1 MILSKPLESLSKLA
15 SEQKLNWTIP
25 KEPLIQQQQ
34 LRQQIPKTQ
43 EKLKLM
49 SGTLE
54 ETEKFQDENLR
65 YYSKNRKNITKTL
78 DLISN
83 GSKLDLK

>member
-1 MILSKPLESLSKLA
+1 MILSKPLESLSKLV
-15 SEQKLNWTIP
+15 SEQKLNWAIP

-34 LRQQIPKTQ
+34 LSQQIPKTQ

-54 ETEKFQDENLR
+54 EIEKFQDENLR